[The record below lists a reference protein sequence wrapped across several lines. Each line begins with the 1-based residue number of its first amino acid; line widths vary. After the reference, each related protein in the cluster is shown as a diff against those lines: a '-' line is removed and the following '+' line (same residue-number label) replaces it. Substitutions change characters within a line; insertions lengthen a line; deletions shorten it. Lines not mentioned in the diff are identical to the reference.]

1 MGKESMKIFSLECN
15 VTFHF
20 SGSHLGAVWFRFI
33 LFLPCAYGRFLPAA
47 GGETKSERKKGGWC
61 PQGRELIPNLRFWR
75 KVLRFDRQTVILK
88 NRNCVSWVLERG
100 HFFPNPNNALL
111 KGNVSEFPC
120 MCVKFDLSPKKVLS

>member
-33 LFLPCAYGRFLPAA
+33 LFLPCAYGRFLPVA
-47 GGETKSERKKGGWC
+47 GGKTKSKGKKGAWAS
-61 PQGRELIPNLRFWR
+61 QGRELIPNLRFWR